1 MANHPGLVVTVH
13 RLVAWRHGVWQ
24 DPTVALAS
32 ASEAVGW
39 RARGFVQPASS
50 VVVKGKARDAWPPA
64 LVYHGPDLLSDT
76 NGSDLSHGHSQ
87 ILTDLFFPVGIGRY
101 RFPTV
106 TIWYQRASFSHCH
119 CPTLTDQS
127 SPSALSDTKGLVF
140 PQYHCPMMTD
150 PFFPIDTVLILTD
163 RFSPLCPLRY

>member
-1 MANHPGLVVTVH
+1 MRGHRWLRLLANHPGLVVTVH

-101 RFPTV
+101 RFP
-106 TIWYQRASFSHCH
+106 HCH
-119 CPTLTDQS
+119 HLIPTGQFFPLS
-127 SPSALSDTKGLVF
+127 LSDTNG
-140 PQYHCPMMTD
+140 PA
-150 PFFPIDTVLILTD
+150 FPIGIV
-163 RFSPLCPLRY
+163 RY